1 MKAIAPLLERKFS
14 VVVNNDKKSHGPEIP
29 EITGGSQLDLY
40 KKDTHKLLAN
50 LSLEVSEGRILGVA
64 VVTIG
69 ADLEADASGFTSACA
84 DNLASTL
91 GGLDILRKRL
101 LDECLT
107 ET

>member
-1 MKAIAPLLERKFS
+1 MSKENINLPKTSFSMKANLPNKE
-14 VVVNNDKKSHGPEIP
+14 PEILK
-29 EITGGSQLDLY
+29 IWDQLDLY

-50 LSLEVSEGRILGVA
+50 LALEVSEGRILGVA

>member
-1 MKAIAPLLERKFS
+1 MKSIVPLLERKFS
-14 VVVNNDKKSHGPEIP
+14 VVVNSDKKEHGSEVP

-50 LSLEVSEGRILGVA
+50 LALEVSEGNILGVA
-64 VVTIG
+64 IVTIG
-69 ADLEADASGFTSACA
+69 TDLDADASGFTSACA

-91 GGLDILRKRL
+91 GGLEILRHRL